1 MVPSSPH
8 NILIS
13 LLFACSNTNAT
24 PMLNPSNATN
34 KTNNTKQTTQIKQT
48 KQLKQFSCF
57 TMCKN
62 VINVNLTL
70 DPSPWGLPQRM
81 SAFW

>member
-34 KTNNTKQTTQIKQT
+34 KTNNTNKTIETI
-48 KQLKQFSCF
+48 QLFYD
-57 TMCKN
+57 
-62 VINVNLTL
+62 V
-70 DPSPWGLPQRM
+70 
-81 SAFW
+81 